1 MGMINKMNSFLYS
14 LLETTKSFFYSP
26 AKTPER
32 APFVRDPIDIK
43 RIMTLVVIAL
53 IPAIFFAI
61 IGSGVHSALYD
72 EINITLMKEYIEAS
86 KSIFSYLSFVS
97 SHFFLFFFAGCKLFL
112 PQVIIIYVTGG
123 IIEIF
128 FASLHRKTV
137 SEGFFVTG
145 ILFALIIPPT
155 LPYWM
160 TIFGVVT
167 GLVLGKELFG
177 GTGMN
182 IFNPA
187 LICRCILYFSFPS
200 YMTGNI
206 WAGSNQFVTA
216 KNVASYNKTLKTN
229 SYDTITTATP
239 LNIAELPTSV
249 TRLQIDGI
257 ALSFTRD
264 VKLKSELAKRL
275 LDFNKKLSIDSLSI
289 TENIDFV
296 TNGLNLPAEQL
307 EKASHFAKLVYN
319 IAPFTD
325 MNLYFG
331 NMPGSFG
338 ETSKCAVHIGMIILI
353 FTGLISFRI
362 IFPAMI
368 TAFLTAGCFY
378 LYAMSGAD
386 TPAHFSLPPYKQ
398 LIIGG
403 LSFGIIFMATDPVS
417 GPTTKIAQIV
427 YGSLI
432 GILTIII
439 RLVNPAFPEGVM
451 LAILFANAFAPLF
464 DRIALR
470 YRKRGV
476 IGKIT
481 FDKVKV

>member
-1 MGMINKMNSFLYS
+1 MINKMNSFLYS
-14 LLETTKSFFYSP
+14 LLETSKSFFYSP
-26 AKTPER
+26 AKTPKH

-61 IGSGVHSALYD
+61 ISSGVHGALYD
-72 EINITLMKEYIEAS
+72 QVNIPLMKEYIEAS

-123 IIEIF
+123 LIEIF

-145 ILFALIIPPT
+145 ILFALILPPT

-160 TIFGVVT
+160 TIFGVSV
-167 GLVLGKELFG
+167 GLILGKELFG

-187 LICRCILYFSFPS
+187 LVCRCILYFSFPS

-206 WAGSNQFVTA
+206 WAGSNSFITA
-216 KNVASYNKTLKTN
+216 KNTAAYNQMLETGP
-229 SYDTITTATP
+229 YDTITTSSP
-239 LNIAELPTSV
+239 LTISELPMSV

-257 ALSFTRD
+257 ALSYTKD
-264 VKLKSELAKRL
+264 VKLKKELKKSL
-275 LDFNKKLSIDSLSI
+275 LDFNKKLSIDSLSVA
-289 TENIDFV
+289 ENIDFV
-296 TNGLNLPAEQL
+296 TNGLKLPEEQL
-307 EKASHFAKLVYN
+307 EKASHFAKILYN

-325 MNLYFG
+325 MNFYFG

-362 IFPAMI
+362 IFPAMV

-378 LYAMSGAD
+378 LFAMSGAD

-417 GPTTKIAQIV
+417 GPTTKVAQII
-427 YGSLI
+427 YGALI
-432 GILTIII
+432 GMLTIII
-439 RLVNPAFPEGVM
+439 RLINPAFPEGIM
-451 LAILFANAFAPLF
+451 LAILFANAFSPLF

-470 YRKRGV
+470 YRKKGV
-476 IGKIT
+476 AGKIT
-481 FDKVKV
+481 FDEVKV

>member
-1 MGMINKMNSFLYS
+1 MNSFLYS
-14 LLETTKSFFYSP
+14 LVETTKSFFYSP
-26 AKTPER
+26 AKLPKS

-43 RIMTLVVIAL
+43 RIMTLVVVAL
-53 IPAIFFAI
+53 TPAIFFAI
-61 IGSGVHSALYD
+61 IGSGLHSVLYD
-72 EINITLMKEYIEAS
+72 QVNIPLMKEYIEAS
-86 KSIFSYLSFVS
+86 KSILSYASFVC

-112 PQVIIIYVTGG
+112 PQVIIIYITGG

-160 TIFGVVT
+160 TIFGVTT
-167 GLVLGKELFG
+167 GLILGKELFG

-206 WAGSNQFVTA
+206 WAGSNQFITA
-216 KNVASYNKTLKTN
+216 KNVAIYNNTLEKG
-229 SYDTITTATP
+229 SYDMITTATP
-239 LNIAELPTSV
+239 LAIAELPDSV

-257 ALSFTRD
+257 ALSFTKE
-264 VKLKSELAKRL
+264 VKLKKELKE
-275 LDFNKKLSIDSLSI
+275 KLSSYDKELSLETLS
-289 TENIDFV
+289 TTQNIDFV
-296 TNGLNLPAEQL
+296 TKGLKLPQEQL
-307 EKASHFAKLVYN
+307 ERASHFAKLLYN
-319 IAPFTD
+319 IPPFTD
-325 MNLYFG
+325 KNLYFG

-368 TAFLTAGCFY
+368 TAFITAGCFY

-417 GPTTKIAQIV
+417 GPTTKVAQIV

-432 GILTIII
+432 GMLTIII
-439 RLVNPAFPEGVM
+439 RLINPAFPEGIM
-451 LAILFANAFAPLF
+451 LAILFANAFAPLL

-470 YRKRGV
+470 FRKKGI

-481 FDKVKV
+481 YEKVTDQ